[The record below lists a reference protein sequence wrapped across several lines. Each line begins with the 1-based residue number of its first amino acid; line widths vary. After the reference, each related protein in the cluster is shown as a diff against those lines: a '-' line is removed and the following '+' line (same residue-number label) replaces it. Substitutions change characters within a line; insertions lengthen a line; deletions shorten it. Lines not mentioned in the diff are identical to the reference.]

1 MPACLCFLPRL
12 RFIRS
17 PFRGLILLAG
27 AAVASGACSGADSAA
42 TGSSR
47 AAALE
52 SVTVLDGLV
61 YGTAVSSAGEE
72 IELLIDVVLPA
83 VDGDSRPTVVFVHGG
98 SFAFG
103 SRSEYRSEVLSWAE
117 AGWVAA
123 SVDYRLQS
131 SEAAGAQPIAAA
143 QAVQDVGDAL
153 RWLINSADEY
163 GIDPDRIVAMGG
175 SAGGFTVLSP
185 WLGPA
190 PAEIEVERF
199 PPIAAVV
206 SNGATLEGARPVIG
220 LADDGPPVL
229 LVQFATD
236 RTAGETIEDG
246 HLTCNAIIA
255 AGGVCEIEALPGE
268 GHVVSLDYDGPYGPA
283 LLNFMG
289 ANLNL

>member
-1 MPACLCFLPRL
+1 
-12 RFIRS
+12 
-17 PFRGLILLAG
+17 
-27 AAVASGACSGADSAA
+27 
-42 TGSSR
+42 
-47 AAALE
+47 
-52 SVTVLDGLV
+52 VTVLDGLV
-61 YGTAVSSAGEE
+61 YGTAVNSAGEE

-103 SRSEYRSEVLSWAE
+103 SRSEYRSEVLSWAR

-131 SEAAGAQPIAAA
+131 SEEAGAQPIAAA

-153 RWLINSADEY
+153 RWLIDSADEY
-163 GIDPDRIVAMGG
+163 GIDPDRIVALGG

-220 LADDGPPVL
+220 LAADGPPVL
-229 LVQFATD
+229 LVQFETD
-236 RTAGETIEDG
+236 RTAGEAIGDG

-255 AGGVCEIEALPGE
+255 AGGVCEIEELPGE
-268 GHVVSLDYDGPYGPA
+268 GHVVSLDYDGPHGPA
-283 LLNFMG
+283 LLDFMR